1 MSTDSNNPFPPLTE
15 PPLSF
20 SSPSSSPSIYGCPA
34 IKGLIGR
41 YESQAE
47 LILTGTP
54 EALAEAKRLLT
65 VVNTS
70 LKAESQQ
77 LRNVRPK
84 NTKHAMAI
92 KARLEEIEPKIVNLM
107 YCEQEGEADSTEVSL
122 VVPPGYF
129 FLCEKMLNKTHVNK
143 IKPMLAYEGESYPA
157 RPYQIEAVKN
167 IMKYTRST
175 FLGATGCGKSKVIA
189 MLTNSYVAAGAR
201 VFIVTPSVYLMR
213 QLFGS
218 TLSSLKE
225 AFPDRKVIISM
236 NGDGEQVRAGADVV
250 VSTTQS
256 ALSYID
262 RFDVVLIDELHTF
275 GAETYM
281 QVALAA
287 INAQCVHGM
296 TGSLQRL
303 DNMQNTIPAWTGDIV
318 HRYLYEDGIRDG
330 YLNPLRYIQIPVNTE
345 LDDMTGVQPIISYK
359 RHYTSAPM
367 IDRIMSLIGKST
379 RSGRK
384 VMVLG
389 RSLDALKVLANKIGA
404 PVADAD
410 YKYPIKMFL
419 EGKIQVLFATS
430 KLVGTGVDIPDLSV
444 VLYLDNGVSNITL
457 IQSAGR
463 TTRKVAGKPES
474 LVIDVFPATER
485 GYDMAAKRA
494 NVAIDQG
501 WSIGK

>member
-1 MSTDSNNPFPPLTE
+1 MSTDDNNSTTFPVPSLLSL
-15 PPLSF
+15 PP
-20 SSPSSSPSIYGCPA
+20 PPSIYGCPA
-34 IKGLIGR
+34 IKGLVGK

-47 LILTGTP
+47 LVLTGTP
-54 EALAEAKRLLT
+54 EAIAEAKRLLT

-77 LRNVRPK
+77 LRNIKPK

-92 KARLEEIEPKIVNLM
+92 KARLEEIEPKITNLM
-107 YCEQEGEADSTEVSL
+107 YCEQEDEGGGSSTGLSL

-129 FLCEKMLNKTHVNK
+129 FLCEKMLNKTHINR
-143 IKPMLAYEGESYPA
+143 IKPMLAYEGESFPA
-157 RPYQIEAVKN
+157 RPYQVEAVKN

-201 VFIVTPSVYLMR
+201 VFIVTPSVFLMR

-218 TLSSLKE
+218 TLASLNE

-236 NGDGEQVRAGADVV
+236 NGDGERVREGADVV

-318 HRYLYEDGIRDG
+318 YRYLYEDGVRDG
-330 YLNPLRYIQIPVNTE
+330 YLNPLRYIQIPANTE
-345 LDDMTGVQPIISYK
+345 LDDMTGVHPIISYK
-359 RHYTSAPM
+359 RHYTSTPM
-367 IDRIMSLIGKST
+367 IERLMSLIVKST

-389 RSLDALKVLANKIGA
+389 RSLDSLKVLADKIGA

-410 YKYPIKMFL
+410 YKHPIKMFL

-463 TTRKVAGKPES
+463 TTRKVEGKPES